1 VTGTGSHPAI
11 QIDDDDSDSSDSAQ
25 INWGVKLFR
34 GKSTHF
40 LISDISWRSVLV
52 VEKVGEPPTMGKQL
66 VNFITCGCESSA
78 PFFVIYKAGREG
90 LRSG

>member
-40 LISDISWRSVLV
+40 LYLRSVLV
-52 VEKVGEPPTMGKQL
+52 VEEVGEAPTMGKQL

-78 PFFVIYKAGREG
+78 PFFVIYKAGRQPMPYW
-90 LRSG
+90 